1 MNSLHDTVAI
11 VIVTHNRKTLL
22 KRCLLSALSQS
33 RMPDAIIVIDNAST
47 DGTEEMLRQEFQ
59 GYPLLLYCNTGRNLG
74 GAGGFHHGAKLAVE
88 KGADW
93 VCLMDDDCL
102 LHPDCI
108 QQLTK
113 HIDDRDHIYSPLIL
127 SVEDRQT
134 VLWGIKAKVNS
145 GNLEVVTIPFNGFLI
160 HRDTIAAIGY
170 PDKDFFIYG
179 DDADYNFRARASGR
193 KVFLVTDSVMYHP
206 LKNTLQELAVVKLF
220 LNKHWVYYK
229 LRNAIVV
236 AHRYGYFS
244 VKQFVML
251 LAALGFYLV
260 TFNFRLTGLWVA
272 GLKDGLKDNVYVRDF
287 ER

>member
-1 MNSLHDTVAI
+1 MNKLNDTIAI
-11 VIVTHNRKTLL
+11 VIVTHNRKALL
-22 KRCLLSALSQS
+22 KRCLLSALAQS
-33 RMPDAIIVIDNAST
+33 RMPDAIIVVDNAST
-47 DGTEEMLRQEFQ
+47 DGTEAMLRKEFP
-59 GYPLLLYCNTGRNLG
+59 GYPFLLYCNMGGNLG

-93 VCLMDDDCL
+93 ICLMDDDCL

-108 QQLTK
+108 QQLIK
-113 HIDDRDHIYSPLIL
+113 HIDDRDFIYSPVIL
-127 SVEDRQT
+127 SVEDKQT

-145 GNLEVVTIPFNGFLI
+145 GNLEVVTIPFNGFLV

-193 KVFLVTDSVMYHP
+193 KVVMVTDSVMYHP
-206 LKNTLQELAVVKLF
+206 LKNTLQGMAVIKLF

-236 AHRYGYFS
+236 ARRYGYFS
-244 VKQFVML
+244 VKQLVML
-251 LAALGFYLV
+251 VAALCFYLV
-260 TFNFRLTGLWVA
+260 TLNFRMIGLWVD
-272 GLKDGLKDNVYVRDF
+272 GLKDGLKDKVYVRDF
-287 ER
+287 

>member
-1 MNSLHDTVAI
+1 MTFNNEKIVT
-11 VIVTHNRKTLL
+11 VIVTYNRKDSL
-22 KRCLLSALSQS
+22 KSSLDSMLSQS
-33 RMPDAIIVIDNAST
+33 RMPDAIIVVDNAST
-47 DGTEEMLRQEFQ
+47 DGTEAMLRKEFP
-59 GYPLLLYCNTGRNLG
+59 GCPLLIYRNMNRNLG
-74 GAGGFHHGAKLAVE
+74 GAGGFHHGAKFAVE

-102 LHPDCI
+102 LHPDCL
-108 QQLTK
+108 QQLAK
-113 HIDDRDHIYSPLIL
+113 HIDDRDCIYSPLIL
-127 SVEDRQT
+127 SVEDKQT

-145 GNLEVVTIPFNGFLI
+145 GNLEVVTIPFNGFLV

-193 KVFLVTDSVMYHP
+193 KVVMVTDSVMYHP
-206 LKNTLQELAVVKLF
+206 LKNTLQGMAVVKLF

-244 VKQFVML
+244 VKQLVML
-251 LAALGFYLV
+251 VAALGFYLV
-260 TFNFRLTGLWVA
+260 TLNFRMIGLWVA
-272 GLKDGLKDNVYVRDF
+272 GLKDGLKDKVYVKSF